1 MGRSSA
7 DDEALYAFA
16 RSLTARDIDIVCW
29 VGRLGVLTT
38 AQVTEAFFDGRKRA
52 CERLTRLHDA
62 GLVERFR
69 PFVPTGSAPHHYVV
83 GRRGAVVWAAH
94 DPAHPDHEEP
104 QRAAR
109 RWRPGTAAAVA
120 GRAGLVHQLGV
131 NGVCTALLGHARRVP
146 GAALLRWRTEGSF
159 RTRATFLGSS
169 PQVRPDAFLVWREH
183 GLTVTGFIEYD
194 RGTERPASRLVEKL
208 PGYRG
213 MERERGRASWL
224 LFVFTSARHE
234 DTARRALAGHADDL
248 PIATATLDA
257 GEDPAAMG
265 WRPLRGG
272 LYRLAD
278 LATLP
283 LPRGSRDRIGD
294 GSHAWRDRL
303 LYGLDLDTDPPP
315 HTRPEPVTGAGASP
329 W

>member
-1 MGRSSA
+1 MGRSST
-7 DDEALYAFA
+7 DDAALYAFA
-16 RSLTARDIDIVCW
+16 RSLTERDIAIVCW

-120 GRAGLVHQLGV
+120 GRAGLAHQLGV
-131 NGVCTALLGHARRVP
+131 NGVCTALLGHARREP

-159 RTRATFLGSS
+159 RSRATVLGTS

-208 PGYRG
+208 PGYQG
-213 MERERGRASWL
+213 TERERSRASWL
-224 LFVFTSARHE
+224 LFVFESPRRE
-234 DTARRALAGHADDL
+234 DNARRALATHADDL
-248 PIATATLDA
+248 PIATATLA
-257 GEDPAAMG
+257 GGEDPAGMV

-278 LATLP
+278 LTTLP

-294 GSHAWRDRL
+294 GSRSWSDTL
-303 LYGLDLDTDPPP
+303 LSGLDLDAEPPP
-315 HTRPEPVTGAGASP
+315 DNPSEPVIPARAP